1 MNETEMQAL
10 LNQLETVQLPDV
22 SRLPAPGWFVL
33 VFVGFICILL
43 VRYLVKRRNR
53 RLWLREARA
62 ELARLREQ
70 LEQQA
75 VAQTLSETSRLAR
88 QVLIVARGR
97 QAVASLHGKSWLDA
111 LDEVCA
117 RPVFAHGF
125 GQLLEAGPYQRNPQV
140 SSDSLHSLLDAVEE
154 LIGAAA
160 RVTQR
165 PAS

>member
-1 MNETEMQAL
+1 MNEDEMQAL

-22 SRLPAPGWFVL
+22 SHVPAPGWFVL
-33 VFVGFICILL
+33 IVVGVLCFLL
-43 VRYLVKRRNR
+43 VRYLIKRRNK

-70 LEQQA
+70 LDQQP
-75 VAQTLSETSRLAR
+75 VAQSLSETSRLAR
-88 QVLIVARGR
+88 QILIVARGR

-111 LDEVCA
+111 LDELCA
-117 RPVFAHGF
+117 RPVFAQGF

-140 SSDSLHSLLDAVEE
+140 SSDSLHSLMDAMEE

-160 RVTQR
+160 RGTPR